1 MYFRRHII
9 KGFSIYYCSDRFQ
22 IMSAKELIVKARN
35 AEDEA
40 KKKEALM
47 TKSVEK
53 LKQAEEK
60 RQEKG
65 FEMKKMEREFEVNS
79 RTRTCIYDPEKFH
92 NVTIFPH

>member
-1 MYFRRHII
+1 M
-9 KGFSIYYCSDRFQ
+9 
-22 IMSAKELIVKARN
+22 MSAKELIVRARN

-79 RTRTCIYDPEKFH
+79 RTRTCI
-92 NVTIFPH
+92 